1 MPTKHTIHE
10 YSNASPMP
18 IAPFETKDNAA
29 NKAAANKPAVIL

>member
-1 MPTKHTIHE
+1 MPIKHTIHE
-10 YSNASPMP
+10 YSKASPMP